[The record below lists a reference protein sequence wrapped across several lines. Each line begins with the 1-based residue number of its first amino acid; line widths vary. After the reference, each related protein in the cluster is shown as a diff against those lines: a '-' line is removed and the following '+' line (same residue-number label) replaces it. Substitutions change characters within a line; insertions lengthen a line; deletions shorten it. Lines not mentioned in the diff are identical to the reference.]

1 MADARPANC
10 RFRLQEE
17 GKAYPRSRCTACGRS
32 ALTGLGNSCG
42 AVRNTSPLVLSRI
55 EELERAVRDLRR
67 EYQSPV
73 ADYALRRAL
82 RDRLFSLVSADTA
95 KG

>member
-17 GKAYPRSRCTACGRS
+17 GKAYPRSSCTACGRS
-32 ALTGLGNSCG
+32 ILTGLGNSCG
-42 AVRNTSPLVLSRI
+42 AVSNTSPLVMSRI
-55 EELERAVRDLRR
+55 EELEGAIRDLRR
-67 EYQSPV
+67 EYESPV

-82 RDRLFSLVSADTA
+82 RDKLFSLVSAEA
-95 KG
+95 SKV